1 MGKLIFF
8 EKAMGVVAPTYA
20 LNHAHARESLI
31 EFSSGGGSSAR
42 GRNATLGEQ
51 ASSKGWMK
59 QRKRIEAIWERRAMD
74 ERLAITPFQ
83 PISDLSNDV
92 LRDTLQ
98 KANS

>member
-1 MGKLIFF
+1 MR
-8 EKAMGVVAPTYA
+8 V
-20 LNHAHARESLI
+20 RSLI
-31 EFSSGGGSSAR
+31 EFSSGGGSSGGSSAR

-83 PISDLSNDV
+83 PISDLSHDV
-92 LRDTLQ
+92 LRDTTQ
-98 KANS
+98 KANT